1 MKKRWHEV
9 RGMCKYQEKTLA
21 TSDLKRRS
29 RSKHNLFFP
38 FPYSP
43 CLHSGV
49 FYMCA
54 CMPVKSLQ
62 LCPPLCAVMDY
73 SPPDSS
79 VHGILHAKLLEQVAP
94 PLGDLP
100 KPGIKLESLTSPA
113 LAGRFLPLAPP
124 GKPIFYMQSIV
135 VQSLSQVRLFRD
147 PMDCIARQVPLNGIS
162 QARIPQWV
170 AFSHLERIFP
180 TQGVIIKTST

>member
-1 MKKRWHEV
+1 MNTFIYCLFFLSDMGVLKQHGSSVNGKGGAMKKRWHEV

-79 VHGILHAKLLEQVAP
+79 VHGILHAKLLE
-94 PLGDLP
+94 
-100 KPGIKLESLTSPA
+100 
-113 LAGRFLPLAPP
+113 
-124 GKPIFYMQSIV
+124 
-135 VQSLSQVRLFRD
+135 
-147 PMDCIARQVPLNGIS
+147 
-162 QARIPQWV
+162 
-170 AFSHLERIFP
+170 
-180 TQGVIIKTST
+180 

>member
-79 VHGILHAKLLEQVAP
+79 VHGILHAKLLE
-94 PLGDLP
+94 
-100 KPGIKLESLTSPA
+100 
-113 LAGRFLPLAPP
+113 
-124 GKPIFYMQSIV
+124 
-135 VQSLSQVRLFRD
+135 
-147 PMDCIARQVPLNGIS
+147 
-162 QARIPQWV
+162 
-170 AFSHLERIFP
+170 
-180 TQGVIIKTST
+180 